1 MPKYPIVDSHFHLFD
16 IPNVEY
22 PWMVDAPKRLNRR
35 HTMADYLAASS
46 GLNIESSVFVE
57 VNAADGSHIAE
68 AAFVQEQ
75 ADASG
80 KIGGIVARA
89 PVEKGEAVAKD
100 LELLLEN
107 SKLRGIRRGLRSL
120 DMALD
125 PEFIA
130 GVKTVARH
138 GLVFDIGVV
147 HWAVMFGIE
156 LARRCPEVSFVFDH
170 FGTPPI
176 KHGVVDPWWQQMR
189 DFAALPNV
197 KAKVSGML
205 SGVDS
210 KNWTE
215 DQVQP
220 YLIHAI
226 ECFGFDRI
234 MFGSDWPML
243 SDAGSIGRWLAF
255 VEDTVA
261 SASEEERRKLFR
273 DNAIETYRLGLPL

>member
-1 MPKYPIVDSHFHLFD
+1 MPSYPIIDSHFHLFD
-16 IPNVEY
+16 IPAVDY
-22 PWMVDAPKRLNRR
+22 PWMGDAPRRLNARQ
-35 HTMADYLAASS
+35 TMTGYLAASK
-46 GLNIESSVFVE
+46 GLNIESSIFVE
-57 VNAADGSHIAE
+57 VNAAEGSHLAE
-68 AAFVQEQ
+68 ASFAQQQ

-89 PVEKGEAVAKD
+89 PVEKGEAVADD
-100 LELLLEN
+100 LELLLGN
-107 SKLRGIRRGLRSL
+107 SKLRGIRRGVRSL

-125 PEFIA
+125 PKFIA
-130 GVKTVARH
+130 GVKAVGHH

-156 LARRCPEVSFVFDH
+156 LARRCPEVPFVLDH

-176 KHGVVDPWWQQMR
+176 KHGVIDPWWQQMR

-205 SGVDS
+205 SGVDP
-210 KNWTE
+210 KNWHQW
-215 DQVQP
+215 QVRP
-220 YLIHAI
+220 YLEHAI

-243 SDAGSIGRWLAF
+243 SDASSIGGWLSL
-255 VEDTVA
+255 VEETVA
-261 SASEEERRKLFR
+261 FATDEEKRQLFR
-273 DNAIETYRLGLPL
+273 GNAIETYRLEPGL